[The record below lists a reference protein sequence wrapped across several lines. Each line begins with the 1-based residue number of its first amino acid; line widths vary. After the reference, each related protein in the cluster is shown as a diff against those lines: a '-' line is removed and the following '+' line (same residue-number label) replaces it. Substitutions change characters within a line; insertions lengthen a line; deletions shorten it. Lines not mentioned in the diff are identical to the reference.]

1 MIFYRIGYGKIF
13 VANKV
18 IRNND
23 EIIKALSTV
32 IKFKLFNKSNNKEI
46 IFESSLDK
54 SEEKSIGKI
63 ITTFITSKNTYHS
76 LKDMYLYEFVKCSI
90 KNNDLKIEIINEEFL
105 DKNNFRI
112 EYEIVNYQKEILE
125 NNILIPKVITKKEFY
140 DILNK
145 NIKNFNNLDNEN
157 AQTSGFY
164 TYPIES

>member
-13 VANKV
+13 VANKA

-23 EIIKALSTV
+23 EIIKALSII

-54 SEEKSIGKI
+54 SEEKSIGKV
-63 ITTFITSKNTYHS
+63 ITTFINSKNTYYS
-76 LKDMYLYEFVKCSI
+76 LKDVYLCEFVKCSI
-90 KNNDLKIEIINEEFL
+90 KNSDLKIEIINEEFL

-164 TYPIES
+164 TYSIES